1 MYNDEELMLFAESY
15 QKTQRKGTAGKKIIG
30 TVSERLNE
38 SIDSQIKTA
47 KLKKMVK
54 ALLECEKMKGAKKF
68 LKSIS
73 LTECKAKDFA
83 KVEKLYK
90 LYEEIEDVKE
100 EDEKEVDENIH
111 NEFMDTM
118 RDISK
123 QVKKG
128 GKIYEALIETIC
140 YAIENL
146 DEVSLDPPEADFADS
161 LYQAAMTAYED
172 IKKYAE
178 EAELYNESD
187 DEEEVEEAE
196 EEEVEEAEDDD
207 ADGDPDVA
215 VIKSGFISDYKSDK
229 LSLYKFLQAIVE
241 FGQWIMTHGKN
252 EERNVMKSLLAV
264 LEDEFIPK
272 FAELPGATD
281 DSTVDDEP
289 AADADEEIPA
299 DAEDDEEDVDVEVD
313 DEEPTEDE
321 EDMDIDVDLE
331 DDEEPADES
340 EDEEEDIELD
350 VEESEDDE
358 EVTEADGDI
367 IEISVPSIYHEP
379 DEAKKLIKQ
388 FKKKYNVDAE
398 FYDGGDQYS
407 SWTFSGKRENLKKL
421 FNGYFETT
429 KDDDDE
435 ELASCVLDDDDV
447 PLLKKILA

>member
-15 QKTQRKGTAGKKIIG
+15 QKMQRKGTAGKKIIG

-38 SIDSQIKTA
+38 SIDSQIKVA

-54 ALLECEKMKGAKKF
+54 ALLECEKMKSAKEF

-90 LYEEIEDVKE
+90 LYEEIEDV
-100 EDEKEVDENIH
+100 
-111 NEFMDTM
+111 
-118 RDISK
+118 
-123 QVKKG
+123 
-128 GKIYEALIETIC
+128 
-140 YAIENL
+140 
-146 DEVSLDPPEADFADS
+146 
-161 LYQAAMTAYED
+161 
-172 IKKYAE
+172 
-178 EAELYNESD
+178 
-187 DEEEVEEAE
+187 EEAE
-196 EEEVEEAEDDD
+196 EEEVEEAEDDE

-215 VIKSGFISDYKSDK
+215 VIKSGFIADYKSDK

-289 AADADEEIPA
+289 ADDADEEIPA
-299 DAEDDEEDVDVEVD
+299 DAEDDEEEVDVEVD

-321 EDMDIDVDLE
+321 EDTDIDVDSE
-331 DDEEPADES
+331 DDEE
-340 EDEEEDIELD
+340 IELD
-350 VEESEDDE
+350 VEEAEDDEE

-388 FKKKYNVDAE
+388 FKKKYNVDTE

-435 ELASCVLDDDDV
+435 ELASCVLDDDDI

>member
-15 QKTQRKGTAGKKIIG
+15 QKMQRKGTAGKKIIG

-38 SIDSQIKTA
+38 SIDSQIKAA

-54 ALLECEKMKGAKKF
+54 ALLECEKMKGAEKF

-73 LTECKAKDFA
+73 LTECTAKDLA

-100 EDEKEVDENIH
+100 EDEKDLDENNP
-111 NEFMDTM
+111 NEFMDAM
-118 RDISK
+118 RDIAK
-123 QVKKG
+123 EVKKG
-128 GKIYEALIETIC
+128 GKIHEALIETIC
-140 YAIENL
+140 YTIDNL
-146 DEVSLDPPEADFADS
+146 DDLDPAQADYADS
-161 LYQAAMTAYED
+161 IYQAAMTAYED

-196 EEEVEEAEDDD
+196 DDE

-272 FAELPGATD
+272 FAELPGATE

-289 AADADEEIPA
+289 ADDAIPA
-299 DAEDDEEDVDVEVD
+299 DAEDDEEAD
-313 DEEPTEDE
+313 TEDDT
-321 EDMDIDVDLE
+321 EDDDVDIDVDAE
-331 DDEEPADES
+331 IDDEGDEPADDEADDEA
-340 EDEEEDIELD
+340 EDSEEE
-350 VEESEDDE
+350 
-358 EVTEADGDI
+358 
-367 IEISVPSIYHEP
+367 
-379 DEAKKLIKQ
+379 
-388 FKKKYNVDAE
+388 
-398 FYDGGDQYS
+398 
-407 SWTFSGKRENLKKL
+407 
-421 FNGYFETT
+421 
-429 KDDDDE
+429 
-435 ELASCVLDDDDV
+435 
-447 PLLKKILA
+447 

>member
-15 QKTQRKGTAGKKIIG
+15 QKMQRKGTAGKKIIG

-38 SIDSQIKTA
+38 SIDSQIKSA

-54 ALLECEKMKGAKKF
+54 ALLECEKMKSAKKF

-73 LTECKAKDFA
+73 LTECKAKDFE

-100 EDEKEVDENIH
+100 EDE
-111 NEFMDTM
+111 
-118 RDISK
+118 
-123 QVKKG
+123 
-128 GKIYEALIETIC
+128 
-140 YAIENL
+140 
-146 DEVSLDPPEADFADS
+146 
-161 LYQAAMTAYED
+161 
-172 IKKYAE
+172 
-178 EAELYNESD
+178 
-187 DEEEVEEAE
+187 
-196 EEEVEEAEDDD
+196 EEVEEAEDDE
-207 ADGDPDVA
+207 AEGDPDVA

-289 AADADEEIPA
+289 ADDADEEIPA
-299 DAEDDEEDVDVEVD
+299 DAEDDTEADEEDVDVEVD

-321 EDMDIDVDLE
+321 EDADIDVDVDSE
-331 DDEEPADES
+331 DDEDSTDES
-340 EDEEEDIELD
+340 EDEEEVEEAEDDEEDIELD
-350 VEESEDDE
+350 VEESEDEE

-398 FYDGGDQYS
+398 FYDGNDQYS

-435 ELASCVLDDDDV
+435 ELATCVLDDDDV